1 MKRGQTGYYGLAR
14 AASVRLLEVFAI
26 KNGWFWKS
34 LFRLLGG
41 GDFFIAA
48 VLRLSELHVFRTEPL
63 L

>member
-34 LFRLLGG
+34 LFRLLGR

-48 VLRLSELHVFRTEPL
+48 VLSFWWNS
-63 L
+63 